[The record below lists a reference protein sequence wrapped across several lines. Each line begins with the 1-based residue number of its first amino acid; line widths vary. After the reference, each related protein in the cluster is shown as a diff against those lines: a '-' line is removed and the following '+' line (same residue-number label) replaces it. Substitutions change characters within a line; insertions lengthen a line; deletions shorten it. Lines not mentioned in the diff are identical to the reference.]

1 MNTCLKFS
9 GALAGLEAIKPD
21 QGLAVLG
28 ALLTSAL
35 TVHGCADWTAANLAG
50 PIDWTNLLKTPGR
63 GSSMYA
69 EFRVRTYLQA
79 CCDKIQVRLDKH
91 IWSPSILLGLK
102 TSHWRL
108 PVTPAQVW
116 LQIVRLSAHL
126 LMTTIFLK

>member
-1 MNTCLKFS
+1 MSLKFS
-9 GALAGLEAIKPD
+9 GALAGLEAIRPD

-50 PIDWTNLLKTPGR
+50 PIGWNNLLKTPGR

-69 EFRVRTYLQA
+69 EFRVRIYNRPAVTRN
-79 CCDKIQVRLDKH
+79 KVIRLDKH
-91 IWSPSILLGLK
+91 SWSPSILLGLK
-102 TSHWRL
+102 TSLWRL

-126 LMTTIFLK
+126 IMTTIFLK